1 MAPGGHR
8 PVRARSG
15 RPFLQV
21 TYRERMSM
29 PPPQQNPYGQPS
41 PHSPYGQHPLPQQNP
56 YAQQPPYPPQ
66 QPVHGYPQQP
76 QGAPGPWGNAGGP
89 GWPQQHMQPQPPRR
103 NRAGLV
109 VGIVL
114 GALVLVL
121 AVGFGAFALLGNG
134 ATTAFPE
141 ATHKLVVDKTVLK
154 GEFTLTQD
162 LSDTEGKEIE
172 EAPDPTVRG
181 GKAALAQYGSEENG
195 MLVLSGLYGR
205 LSDPSLMRTKILE
218 GVTGAEGTTV
228 AVPPE
233 EFRPAGYDITV
244 ECQVVKIK
252 EIGLTVNKPVC
263 AWADGNTA
271 AMVSVLRTGDLDKD
285 AQSVDLDKAAE
296 ETAQVRSELRRPIS

>member
-1 MAPGGHR
+1 
-8 PVRARSG
+8 
-15 RPFLQV
+15 
-21 TYRERMSM
+21 M

-41 PHSPYGQHPLPQQNP
+41 PQSPYGQHPLPQQNP
-56 YAQQPPYPPQ
+56 YAQQPPYPQ
-66 QPVHGYPQQP
+66 QVHGYPQQP
-76 QGAPGPWGNAGGP
+76 RSAGGPWGNTGGP
-89 GWPQQHMQPQPPRR
+89 GWPQPPRAPRR

-114 GALVLVL
+114 GSLVLVL
-121 AVGFGAFALLGNG
+121 AAGFGAFALLGRS
-134 ATTAFPE
+134 ATTSFPE
-141 ATHKLVVDKTVLK
+141 ATHELVVGETVLK

-172 EAPDPTVRG
+172 EAPDPTVRDG
-181 GKAALAQYGSEENG
+181 EAALAQYGSEENG
-195 MLVLSGLYGR
+195 MLVLSGLHGR

-218 GVTGAEGTTV
+218 GVTAAEGTTV

-233 EFRPAGYDITV
+233 EFSPEGYDITV
-244 ECQVVKIK
+244 ECQVVKIE

-271 AMVSVLRTGDLDKD
+271 AMVSVLRTADLDKD